1 MKLQHRFLTFLILV
15 APILSFAQGTG
26 VAVHVTLSPAGSFIA
41 ETERV
46 TGTAY
51 KTADGVAAENVIVD
65 INSLKTGVS
74 LRDKHTKE
82 HLLAEKFPQARLIK
96 AIGKGGKGEAIV
108 EIKGI
113 KKKVAGTYT
122 IAGNILKASFPLHL
136 SDLDIKGIKYM
147 GVGVKDDVTVDI
159 NLPLGPAPARTA
171 KK

>member
-1 MKLQHRFLTFLILV
+1 MKLQHRFLALLFLV
-15 APILSFAQGTG
+15 APILSWAEAG

-51 KTADGVAAENVIVD
+51 KTADGVAAENVVVD
-65 INSLKTGVS
+65 ITSLKTGVS

-82 HLLAEKFPQARLIK
+82 HLLSEKFPQAKLLK
-96 AIGKGGKGEAIV
+96 AVGKNGKGEALI

-113 KKKVAGTYT
+113 KRKVAGTYT
-122 IAGNILKASFPLHL
+122 IAGNMLKASFPIHL
-136 SDLDIKGIKYM
+136 PDLEITGIKYM

-159 NLPLGPAPARTA
+159 NLPLGPAPAKTA